1 MEKKLLFVLGICILV
16 ILCSNTGKASM
27 EKSTASQF
35 LGKIKRK
42 RSLHE
47 ECYVENCN
55 YEEVL
60 ESLGNRLAA
69 DAYWNQKNGK

>member
-16 ILCSNTGKASM
+16 ILCSNTGRASM

-35 LGKIKRK
+35 LGKIERK
-42 RSLHE
+42 RSLYE
-47 ECYVENCN
+47 ECYVEQCN

-60 ESLGNRLAA
+60 EALGNRRDA
-69 DAYWNQKNGK
+69 DAYWNRKNGN